1 VVQSEAEH
9 FQITAAVLGSQ
20 ARAATEK
27 EVQNLNYSPTV
38 TLNLNCPFDNVSRR
52 QTHTYIQNVILKLK
66 VLGWSS
72 MQFQV
77 ERNGYQS

>member
-38 TLNLNCPFDNVSRR
+38 TLNLNCPFENVSRR
-52 QTHTYIQNVILKLK
+52 QTYVILKLK

-77 ERNGYQS
+77 EINGYQS